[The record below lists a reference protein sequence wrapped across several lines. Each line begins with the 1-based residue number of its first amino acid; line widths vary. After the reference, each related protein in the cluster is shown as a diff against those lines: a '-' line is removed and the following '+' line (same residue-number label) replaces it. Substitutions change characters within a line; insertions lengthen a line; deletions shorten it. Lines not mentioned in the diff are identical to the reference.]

1 MNDENALTVAEPQAV
16 VWLVQEPT
24 FGERLSA
31 LKAEWDAAADK
42 AEALEVSDE
51 NLQAVKKERAAL
63 TKAFKEVEEQRKN
76 ALAPVREKID
86 AFNDIY
92 GECVTNAYRRADA
105 ALKGKID
112 AIESGLKNACEQR
125 LRDYWRE
132 LCAVR
137 NIDFVPFE
145 RTGVKVDLTSARQK
159 TPKKLMEQLTA
170 FADGVSN
177 AAAAITDPEV
187 MAEYKASLDLGAAI
201 AVVNERCRRI
211 EAERQDAARRREAE
225 ALAAQAAAK
234 VEAAAPEVLA
244 PPVAVPVAPEAPAP
258 TPAKQS
264 AFPPVFAFKIYFGAA
279 EQWEAIKPL
288 LIGLRDALKENNV
301 RYE

>member
-1 MNDENALTVAEPQAV
+1 MNDENALTVAEPRAV

-31 LKAEWDAAADK
+31 LKSEWDAAAEK

-51 NLQAVKKERAAL
+51 NLQAVKKERAGL
-63 TKAFKEVEEQRKN
+63 RKAFEEVEKQRKD

-92 GECVTNAYRRADA
+92 GECVTNAYKRADA

-112 AIESGLKNACEQR
+112 AIEGGLKDACARR
-125 LRDYWRE
+125 LRDYWAE

-159 TPKKLMEQLTA
+159 TPKKLMEQLAA
-170 FADGVSN
+170 FADSVVN
-177 AAAAITDPEV
+177 AVAAIDDAET
-187 MAEYKASLDLGAAI
+187 MAEYKESLDLGAAI
-201 AVVNERCRRI
+201 YVVNERRRRI
-211 EAERQDAARRREAE
+211 EAERVESERRREAE
-225 ALAAQAAAK
+225 ALAAEAAAK
-234 VEAAAPEVLA
+234 VEAAAPAPEVLS
-244 PPVAVPVAPEAPAP
+244 PPVPVAPAP
-258 TPAKQS
+258 TVKDPDEV
-264 AFPPVFAFKIYFGAA
+264 FPEFSFTVYNATRR
-279 EQWEAIKPL
+279 QL
-288 LIGLRDALKENNV
+288 LQIREFLQNNGIA
-301 RYE
+301 YK